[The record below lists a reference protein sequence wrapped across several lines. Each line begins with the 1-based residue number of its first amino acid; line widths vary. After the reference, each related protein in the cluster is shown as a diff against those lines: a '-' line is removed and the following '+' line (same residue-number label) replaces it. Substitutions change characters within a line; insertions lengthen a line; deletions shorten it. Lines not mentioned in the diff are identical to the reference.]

1 MGKSARQDKSDNY
14 PETSKVNPAGIRWKE
29 CILNW
34 GDLTDVRMFFFSEA
48 RSKACCE
55 KSAEDIVPEK
65 KRKKNIDSRGR
76 SELYLSE

>member
-1 MGKSARQDKSDNY
+1 MWVSLLNKTKPYNY

-34 GDLTDVRMFFFSEA
+34 GGLTDVQMFFFFSEA

-55 KSAEDIVPEK
+55 KSADDIVPEK
-65 KRKKNIDSRGR
+65 KKKKSSFGEGLNFI
-76 SELYLSE
+76 

>member
-1 MGKSARQDKSDNY
+1 MWVSLQDKTKPDNY

-34 GDLTDVRMFFFSEA
+34 GDLTDVRMFFSEA

-65 KRKKNIDSRGR
+65 KISTVGEGLNFI
-76 SELYLSE
+76 

>member
-1 MGKSARQDKSDNY
+1 MWVSLLNKTKPYNY

-34 GDLTDVRMFFFSEA
+34 GGLTDVQMFFFSEA

-55 KSAEDIVPEK
+55 KSADAIVVQYSITLHEGLNLTI
-65 KRKKNIDSRGR
+65 KR
-76 SELYLSE
+76 

>member
-1 MGKSARQDKSDNY
+1 MWVSLLNKTKPYNY

-34 GDLTDVRMFFFSEA
+34 GGLTDVQMFFFSEA

-55 KSAEDIVPEK
+55 KSADDIVPEK
-65 KRKKNIDSRGR
+65 KKIGIRGR